1 MQTQMTQSAM
11 NSATSNA
18 TLKLEESVRSR
29 LNGRV
34 QCFQLVV
41 VSDGVILRGKALSYH
56 AKQLA
61 QHMVMEAC
69 SLQILAN
76 EVEVANGEAP

>member
-1 MQTQMTQSAM
+1 MTQSAM
-11 NSATSNA
+11 NSATNSAALN
-18 TLKLEESVRSR
+18 LEESVRSR

-34 QCFQLVV
+34 QCFQLLV
-41 VSDGVILRGKALSYH
+41 VSNGIILRGKARSYH

-61 QHMVMEAC
+61 QHLVMQAC

-76 EVEVANGEAP
+76 EVEVANGDAP